1 MIEQN
6 KEFELRYWL
15 KKDKTIVLNTYKKFF
30 EIVSKELFK
39 DCKRVADIGCGAYG
53 GIFNEIQFP
62 VMYGIDPLWD
72 KYRENGLLPEN
83 DNIIKIQASSM
94 DFIRNAYYPDKFT
107 TDSILFKDDKDDKDV
122 SFLLS
127 SLWQK
132 NYLPPLLDCIFSIN
146 AIDHSGDIRISIENI
161 YDALRKGGL
170 FAFHVQL
177 RTVEQ
182 FDAGHRIALSEDDI
196 LNTKVSDMKELFYKK
211 YERCPFG
218 NQGQTGKSVAAII
231 GVWEK

>member
-6 KEFELRYWL
+6 KEFELQYWL
-15 KKDKTIVLNTYKKFF
+15 KKDKKVVLNTYKRFF
-30 EIVSKELFK
+30 EIVPKELFN
-39 DCKRVADIGCGAYG
+39 DCRRVADIGCGAYG

-72 KYRENGLLPEN
+72 KYSENDLLPEN
-83 DNIIKIQASSM
+83 DNIKKIQASSM
-94 DFIRNAYYPDKFT
+94 DFTKYAYYPDKFT
-107 TDSILFKDDKDDKDV
+107 TDSILIKEDKPENEDKLFA
-122 SFLLS
+122 SIG
-127 SLWQK
+127 
-132 NYLPPLLDCIFSIN
+132 NYLDCIFSIN

-161 YDALRKGGL
+161 YDALHKGGL
-170 FAFHVQL
+170 FAFHIQL

>member
-6 KEFELRYWL
+6 KEFELQYWL
-15 KKDKTIVLNTYKKFF
+15 KKDKAVVLNTYKRFF
-30 EIVSKELFK
+30 EIVPKELFK

-53 GIFNEIQFP
+53 GIFNEITFYR
-62 VMYGIDPLWD
+62 MYGIDPLWD
-72 KYRENGLLPEN
+72 KYRENGILPEN
-83 DNIIKIQASSM
+83 NNIAKIQASSM
-94 DFIRNAYYPDKFT
+94 DFTKHAFYPDKFT
-107 TDSILFKDDKDDKDV
+107 TDSILFKIDKTEV
-122 SFLLS
+122 RFILE
-127 SLWQK
+127 SLK
-132 NYLPPLLDCIFSIN
+132 VLDCIFSIN
-146 AIDHSGDIRISIENI
+146 ALDHSGDIRVSIENI
-161 YDALRKGGL
+161 YNALSEGGL

-218 NQGQTGKSVAAII
+218 NQGNGKCVSAII